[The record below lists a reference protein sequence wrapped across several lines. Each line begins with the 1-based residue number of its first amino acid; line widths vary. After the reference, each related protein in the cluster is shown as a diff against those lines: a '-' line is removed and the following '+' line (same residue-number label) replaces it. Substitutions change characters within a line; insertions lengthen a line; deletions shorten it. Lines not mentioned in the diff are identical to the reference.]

1 MKKLIYLFA
10 TILLITSI
18 IKVPHAHACSPV
30 PGYQY
35 PTMQDVLNDDGKIF
49 IVKTLAS
56 GEAVAAVVQNYPTI
70 MTAAALP
77 ARYVVL
83 EGNPTS
89 CSTAF
94 NFNANDYYLIVTP
107 ENKPFVITHHDLDD
121 QFSIKYNSLSEAQSA
136 YDALVSGQ
144 NPNPPLPNPTGYTP
158 VGYTLKYGMRGDDV
172 RALQQALANFHYDFQ
187 VGPLSLP
194 PAIPPITVDGIYG
207 NQTVT
212 AVKFFQSYT
221 GLKPVDGIAGER
233 TQTVLSTYG
242 MSVPMAQ

>member
-1 MKKLIYLFA
+1 MKKFIYLFA

-18 IKVPHAHACSPV
+18 SKVPHAHACSPV

-56 GEAVAAVVQNYPTI
+56 GEAVAAVIQNYPTI
-70 MTAAALP
+70 MTVAALP

-136 YDALVSGQ
+136 YDALVAGQ

-172 RALQQALANFHYDFQ
+172 RALQQAIKNYYVRESANM
-187 VGPLSLP
+187 VGGGNDYSS
-194 PAIPPITVDGIYG
+194 IIIDGIYG
-207 NQTVT
+207 NKTVT
-212 AVKFFQSYT
+212 LVKAFQDRT
-221 GLKPVDGIAGER
+221 NLNPIDGVAGMM
-233 TQTVLSTYG
+233 TQNKLSEV
-242 MSVPMAQ
+242 SQ